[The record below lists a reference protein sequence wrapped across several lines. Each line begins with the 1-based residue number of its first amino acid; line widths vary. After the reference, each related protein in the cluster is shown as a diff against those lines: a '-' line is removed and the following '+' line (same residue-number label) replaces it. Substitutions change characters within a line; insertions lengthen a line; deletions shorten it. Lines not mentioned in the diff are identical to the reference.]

1 MMSRKS
7 MFAVALVGAV
17 AFPAFASSPSHP
29 VAGERGFEF
38 HDMPSTKTRAD
49 VAKELADSRK
59 NPFTADGGKL
69 VAGGLLYSFPQ
80 HSLEFRDGK
89 AVHTD
94 KLSHEVSA
102 KPDLTM
108 TADEKRAQY
117 RQNAF

>member
-1 MMSRKS
+1 MKVRQS
-7 MFAVALVGAV
+7 MFAIALIGAM
-17 AFPAFASSPSHP
+17 ATPAFANSPVHIVS
-29 VAGERGFEF
+29 GEKAFEF
-38 HDMPSTKTRAD
+38 HNMPSTKTRAD
-49 VAKELADSRK
+49 VMGELAEARK

-94 KLSHEVSA
+94 KLSHEVTA

-108 TADEKRAQY
+108 SADERRAQY